1 MSCTSPAVAE
11 LIQVKE
17 AGHASG
23 DIVFPQANGSPAMRA
38 IFHLV
43 AGASALLLAGPANA
57 WWSYAQWGLN
67 ESQIMTASSGQAVP
81 CRQDAPVCATTPNGN
96 QPKLF
101 VESIQML
108 GMPASVSF
116 SFDAAGKLTETVVRF
131 SNADF
136 ALVSSLLQGIHGQP
150 VEDRPGTPPVRV
162 FRDQRRGSTIS
173 ATPIGA
179 GTQMDYRPV
188 NGPG

>member
-1 MSCTSPAVAE
+1 MLAIYRLTAATVLVMLIGAAPA
-11 LIQVKE
+11 
-17 AGHASG
+17 S
-23 DIVFPQANGSPAMRA
+23 
-38 IFHLV
+38 
-43 AGASALLLAGPANA
+43 A

-67 ESQIMTASSGQAVP
+67 ESQLMSASSGQAVP
-81 CRQDAPVCATTPNGN
+81 CRPDAPVCATTPNGK

-116 SFDAAGKLTETVVRF
+116 SFDAAGKLAETVVRF

-136 ALVSSLLQGIHGQP
+136 GLVSGLLQGIHGEP
-150 VEDRPGTPPVRV
+150 VEDRPGTPPVGV
-162 FRDQRRGSTIS
+162 FRDQRRGSTIT
-173 ATPIGA
+173 ATPVGA
-179 GTQMDYRPV
+179 RTQMDYRPG